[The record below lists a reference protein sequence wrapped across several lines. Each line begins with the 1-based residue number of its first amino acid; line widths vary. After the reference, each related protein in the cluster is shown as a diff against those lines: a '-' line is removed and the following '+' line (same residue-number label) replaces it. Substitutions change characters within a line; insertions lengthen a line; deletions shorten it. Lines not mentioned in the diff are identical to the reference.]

1 MEKTLR
7 ETPVIRC
14 EHGANCKWKCFALDY
29 YGNGIGTLKNYEG
42 AWKEW
47 HEKQCGGK
55 LIQSFIVD
63 EDYLSLLSHRIKAD
77 ATDFDALCCD
87 GCYKITEKMTTAEA
101 DVYCLNCTLK
111 AVAASQLQA
120 VLGELE

>member
-1 MEKTLR
+1 MEKT
-7 ETPVIRC
+7 E
-14 EHGANCKWKCFALDY
+14 
-29 YGNGIGTLKNYEG
+29 GNLHWQIVQNLMEG
-42 AWKEW
+42 
-47 HEKQCGGK
+47 
-55 LIQSFIVD
+55 FD
-63 EDYLSLLSHRIKAD
+63 EDRALTEIADDICSLLSQRIKAD

>member
-1 MEKTLR
+1 MAKVNKMEKTLR
-7 ETPVIRC
+7 EEIVELCEAIKTQRCVGRKTTDICPVMPCYECKADQIRS
-14 EHGANCKWKCFALDY
+14 
-29 YGNGIGTLKNYEG
+29 
-42 AWKEW
+42 
-47 HEKQCGGK
+47 
-55 LIQSFIVD
+55 LI
-63 EDYLSLLSHRIKAD
+63 YKRIKAKALTDEQIKD

-111 AVAASQLQA
+111 AVAAAQLQA